1 LNLMLAQRLVSRVCP
16 NCKKSEKAP
25 ANLQLE
31 IKKELENLPEK
42 IKSELKFQEPFEIF
56 HGQGCPACQNK
67 GLLGRVALFE
77 VFQMTAQLTEII
89 GTNFTEN
96 DLVKEARRQG
106 MISLRQD
113 GILKALAGLVTME
126 EVFRETGE
134 I

>member
-1 LNLMLAQRLVSRVCP
+1 
-16 NCKKSEKAP
+16 
-25 ANLQLE
+25 
-31 IKKELENLPEK
+31 
-42 IKSELKFQEPFEIF
+42 
-56 HGQGCPACQNK
+56 
-67 GLLGRVALFE
+67 
-77 VFQMTAQLTEII
+77 MTAQLTEII